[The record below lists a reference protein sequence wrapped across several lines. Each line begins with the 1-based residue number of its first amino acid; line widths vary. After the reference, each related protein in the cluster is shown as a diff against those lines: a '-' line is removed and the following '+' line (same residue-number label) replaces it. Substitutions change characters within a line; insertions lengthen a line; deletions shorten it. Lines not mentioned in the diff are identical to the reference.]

1 MYCINCG
8 SDENSVLETINQ
20 PKATLRQRKCAVCG
34 IKFYTKEEVVS
45 PEGVKPV
52 FDEWIRERSRKCRAK
67 KKGVDYEVSFADG
80 REQPVTP
87 KKPTSP
93 LF

>member
-1 MYCINCG
+1 MNCPYCNG
-8 SDENSVLETINQ
+8 ENSVQETINQ
-20 PKATLRQRKCAVCG
+20 PHATLRQRKCETCG
-34 IKFYTKEEVVS
+34 MKFYTKEEIAHS
-45 PEGVKPV
+45 EEVKPV
-52 FDEWIRERSRKCRAK
+52 FDEWLRERQRKCRAK

-80 REQPVTP
+80 REKPVIP

>member
-1 MYCINCG
+1 MNCPNCDG
-8 SDENSVLETINQ
+8 QISVLETINQ
-20 PKATLRQRKCAVCG
+20 QRVTYRQRKCEVCG
-34 IKFYTKEEVVS
+34 FKFYSREEVCSV
-45 PEGVKPV
+45 EEAKPL

-67 KKGVDYEVSFADG
+67 KKGIYYEPTFADG